1 MIPFHILP
9 FFLFQGIVKTEDP
22 EKLPKTNK
30 MQDSTPETKAL
41 IPPQSISVVRT
52 ESPSK
57 KSKNDLFPRIAAAL
71 FYGIASFMIMVVN
84 KHVLTIHKFPS
95 FQVRFLKENTVELG
109 YKRTC

>member
-1 MIPFHILP
+1 
-9 FFLFQGIVKTEDP
+9 
-22 EKLPKTNK
+22 

-109 YKRTC
+109 YKSMLNRVNSGYGGHFAADQFFTEDAK